1 MLHLK
6 RMGRIANRRMKGRLE
21 RLGRTGCGCGCSG
34 DSRVE
39 RVESRRGGIRFP
51 SDGGWA
57 REGAEGVHEGFLEGV
72 LEDVLEGIGY
82 PDGERARR
90 VLNQT
95 CQASTSVCW
104 LTLRNRL
111 SI

>member
-1 MLHLK
+1 MLRLK
-6 RMGRIANRRMKGRLE
+6 RMGWVANQRMEELE

-34 DSRVE
+34 DSSVGQ
-39 RVESRRGGIRFP
+39 VESRRWGIRVP
-51 SDGGWA
+51 SDGGGA
-57 REGAEGVHEGFLEGV
+57 RE
-72 LEDVLEGIGY
+72 EDVLEGIGY

-90 VLNQT
+90 VLNQI

-104 LTLRNRL
+104 LTLRNKL